1 MRFAILT
8 VAEDAV
14 ATHGDD
20 PASNRFGPP
29 HPKSYVERLADR
41 WLDQVPGTTGEVV
54 FDPIGV
60 VSGLG
65 AHLDARPAGLVAVTT
80 HARGGFERL
89 RLGAVAADIV
99 RTSTAPALV
108 VTPGGP

>member
-1 MRFAILT
+1 MRLAILT
-8 VAEDAV
+8 VAEDV
-14 ATHGDD
+14 VTTHGDD
-20 PASNRFGPP
+20 PASNRFGPQ
-29 HPKSYVERLADR
+29 HPKSYVEQLADR
-41 WLDQVPGTTGEVV
+41 WQDQVPGTTGEVV